1 MVHWRL
7 KLSLCVCLIIDCLKT
22 NIPYYGH
29 YCVVALVTTS
39 FILRNIFC
47 LATLNIVG
55 CLLLHFCYIKHA
67 SANVHCY
74 ICRTSILFPVWP
86 SPLHGRVWHW
96 KGPPPLGSLFATG
109 GRQSCL
115 WSILAWFDKSLT
127 GPGFGQHSGPANH
140 TMVAKML
147 PMPLSRNMQCLNSCL
162 YVSRFQYS
170 CATSSFSVI
179 NSCSGGLSLAVFSDC
194 IVPIIVT
201 LLVSHWASWRQEAV

>member
-1 MVHWRL
+1 M
-7 KLSLCVCLIIDCLKT
+7 
-22 NIPYYGH
+22 
-29 YCVVALVTTS
+29 ALVTTS

-109 GRQSCL
+109 GRRSCL
-115 WSILAWFDKSLT
+115 WPNLAWFDKSLVLASASTQDPLTITWLRKCFLCLCHEICNALIRAFIIQDSSSLLCYQFVFRNKFLLRRALT
-127 GPGFGQHSGPANH
+127 GCF
-140 TMVAKML
+140 L
-147 PMPLSRNMQCLNSCL
+147 
-162 YVSRFQYS
+162 
-170 CATSSFSVI
+170 
-179 NSCSGGLSLAVFSDC
+179 GL
-194 IVPIIVT
+194 
-201 LLVSHWASWRQEAV
+201 